1 MLHAPFIAVICGLKS
16 EAAVVRAA
24 APAGKVR
31 VGISGANAKRA
42 EDIAAKMCREGARAV
57 ISIGVSGGL
66 SPHLATGD
74 LVLGDTIRTKSGE
87 EFFASRS
94 LIASL
99 ETAGLTVVIQ
109 RATLFGSDVIIASA
123 REKAALFERYA
134 AVAVDMESHGAARA
148 ARAAGVPFAAVRA
161 IADPASRALPPA
173 ALHAVTPDGGTR
185 VFSVLLECAR
195 APGQFPALLQ
205 LGSDSNKALKSLRD
219 SLGGLFDRLVFSL
232 DL

>member
-1 MLHAPFIAVICGLKS
+1 MPHPPFIAVICGLKS

-24 APAGKVR
+24 APTGKVR
-31 VGISGANAKRA
+31 VGVSGANAGRA
-42 EDIAAKMCREGARAV
+42 EEIAARYCREGARAV
-57 ISIGVSGGL
+57 LSIGVSGGL
-66 SPHLATGD
+66 SPHLSTGD
-74 LVLGDTIRTKSGE
+74 LVLGDVVRTKSGE
-87 EFFASRS
+87 EFFASRN

-99 ETAGLTVVIQ
+99 ETAGLTVAIQ
-109 RATLFGSDVIIASA
+109 HAALFGSDAIVASA
-123 REKAALFERYA
+123 REKARLFERYG

-173 ALHAVTPDGGTR
+173 ASHAVTADGGTR
-185 VFSVLLECAR
+185 VFSVLLECAK

-205 LGSDSNKALKSLRD
+205 LGADSNKALKSLRD
-219 SLGGLFDRLVFSL
+219 SLGGLFDRLCFSL